1 MTSIVCFNTLDSPPS
16 GSDLCSVELGLEG
29 LLQCVDV
36 FKTEIFRIQT
46 AAPEAAAAKNKK

>member
-16 GSDLCSVELGLEG
+16 GSDLCSVELGLGG